1 MLHFIRARTDVTFQA
16 PLCDKHQCHVHNE
29 DIQMQDVREVCCG
42 EIEGWAKLW
51 TIHQLI
57 AQQFDVG
64 KNKHFEKVFELYLS
78 QSVLKILCHKFCFK
92 CVFIN

>member
-57 AQQFDVG
+57 AGLGPFLVALII
-64 KNKHFEKVFELYLS
+64 HFS
-78 QSVLKILCHKFCFK
+78 QHCQNRVKFY
-92 CVFIN
+92 